1 MTNRTNWKKLGTRTL
16 WAAALLSLANPAA
29 AQSTWGPDAAETQ
42 RRTPPPQRSRVFD
55 EESMRGYDEYK
66 GPYAQ
71 FGITIGVID
80 YDGSIDVEAGGG
92 FSMTGGYRFLPW
104 LSGEANVTYVG
115 GGDAELGN
123 NNIGDAEFFAF
134 TFGPKFYPMAAV
146 EGDVLPEFLQPYA
159 LVAIGGG
166 EFELDFD
173 GGGDS
178 DKSTF
183 IARFIFG
190 MDLWITDH
198 IGTYI
203 EGGYHAA
210 ADDDIDG
217 AGVFTFGGQYR
228 F

>member
-1 MTNRTNWKKLGTRTL
+1 MTKWTKLGARTIC
-16 WAAALLSLANPAA
+16 AAALLSLASPAD
-29 AQSTWGPDAAETQ
+29 AQSTWGSDDTETAPPTP
-42 RRTPPPQRSRVFD
+42 RRQQTRVFD
-55 EESMRGYDEYK
+55 EASMRGYDEFT

-71 FGITIGVID
+71 FGVTIGVID
-80 YDGSIDVEAGGG
+80 YDGSIDVDAGGG
-92 FSMTGGYRFLPW
+92 VSITGGYRILPW

-115 GGDAELGN
+115 GGDAEVGN
-123 NNIGDAEFFAF
+123 NNVGDAEFFAF

-146 EGDVLPEFLQPYA
+146 KNDVLPEFLQPYG

-166 EFELDFD
+166 EFELDLN
-173 GGGDS
+173 GGGDNE
-178 DKSTF
+178 KSSF

-198 IGTYI
+198 FGTYM